1 MKKSLLFLCLLLS
14 LSACTKT
21 VTVIEMPT
29 LPEIPSAVTVPFK
42 DPIGKTVTQ
51 PDTAPTWLDFS
62 NHVTSVNVTQV
73 VTQALTINQ
82 QYLVIDGLV
91 NKSIE
96 DKINKTLFDTSEEL
110 KKYADFTQAPLYSGI
125 YKAYPQNKTRIDSI
139 NIGSSAYFTYANLLS
154 VNTDVNIFTNKV
166 DPEDYHWYDYQV
178 SKHQTFDLNTG
189 QEINLSDLFVS
200 GCDYVARLNELI
212 ILDIQKNSNME
223 VQDMYYSPEYT
234 YLGGFKGIRG
244 DVSFQ
249 LSRDALVLIFDQNYP
264 EFFNYYSPTWI
275 WIPFSELQ
283 DILAFE
289 QRFASEDALF
299 TTPVTAMFTN
309 YRKTVDN
316 PTVILVEKRDQTL
329 VQSIITKVGT
339 LSERHK
345 AISESILA
353 ADQKKIDTAVK
364 NKTPEIRYEIKIYSV
379 GPYMN
384 IDRALYG
391 GDGEVFL
398 RVTYKPDGS
407 LLTFSDVFRAGF
419 DYKSLII
426 TKMKE
431 ITTENQFVDVY
442 DYEAIF
448 QTMKVMITKHG
459 GNGETYL
466 RIFNKFQIPP
476 DSQEGTFDMSLK
488 LTDYPNDILIKEWAD

>member
-1 MKKSLLFLCLLLS
+1 
-14 LSACTKT
+14 
-21 VTVIEMPT
+21 MPT
-29 LPEIPSAVTVPFK
+29 LPEIPSKFTVPFK
-42 DPIGKTVTQ
+42 DPVGKAVTQ
-51 PDTAPTWLDFS
+51 PDTDTTWLDFG
-62 NHVTSVNVTQV
+62 NQVTSINVNQV

-82 QYLVIDGLV
+82 QYVVIDGLV
-91 NKSIE
+91 NESIE
-96 DKINKTLFDTSEEL
+96 DKINKTLFDASEEL

-125 YKAYPQNKTRIDSI
+125 FKEYPQNKTRIDSV
-139 NIGSSAYFTYANLLS
+139 NIDSYSYFTYANLLS
-154 VNTDVNIFTNKV
+154 VTTNANIFTNKV
-166 DPEDYHWYDYQV
+166 DPENHHWYDYQV

-200 GCDYVARLNELI
+200 GCDYVDRLNELI
-212 ILDIQKNSNME
+212 MLDIQKNTNMDS
-223 VQDMYYSPEYT
+223 QDVYYSPAYT

-244 DVSFQ
+244 DVAFQ
-249 LSRDALVLIFDQNYP
+249 LSQNALVLIFDQNYP
-264 EFFNYYSPTWI
+264 EFINYYSPTWI

-283 DILAFE
+283 DILAFQ
-289 QRFASEDALF
+289 QRFDSENSLF
-299 TTPVTAMFTN
+299 TTPVTAKFTN
-309 YRKTVDN
+309 YRTAVVN

-329 VQSIITKVGT
+329 VQSIITKVGS

-345 AISESILA
+345 VISESILA
-353 ADQKKIDTAVK
+353 ADQIIIDTAVK
-364 NKTPEIRYEIKIYSV
+364 NKAPEVWYKINIYPV

-384 IDRALYG
+384 VDRELYG
-391 GDGEVFL
+391 GGGEVFL

-407 LLTFSDVFRAGF
+407 LLTFSDVFRSGF

-426 TKMKE
+426 TKMRE
-431 ITTENQFVDVY
+431 ITAENQFTDVY

-448 QTMKVMITKHG
+448 QTMKVMITKH

-488 LTDYPNDILIKEWAD
+488 LSDYPNDILIKEWTD